1 MELLSALWWHDHLSS
16 GNTNVRKPEMKKQSG
31 FTLIELMIVVAIVAV
46 LAAIALP
53 AYQKYT
59 AKAKFTEVVSAAN
72 PVKQQV
78 ELCFFDKQ
86 AFTDCDNAASG
97 AGWTIGADTSYGNG
111 NYVNTVTVAN
121 GKVTVAP
128 TTKDGF
134 AATQTFELTPSAAN
148 GSVVWSVGGGCKAA
162 GLC

>member
-1 MELLSALWWHDHLSS
+1 
-16 GNTNVRKPEMKKQSG
+16 MKKQTG

-46 LAAIALP
+46 LAAVALP

-78 ELCFFDKQ
+78 ELCYFDKQ
-86 AFTDCDNAASG
+86 DFDACDNGASG
-97 AGWTIGADTSYGNG
+97 AGWTIGTDTSYGNS
-111 NYVNTVTVAN
+111 NYVN
-121 GKVTVAP
+121 KVTVTNGAISVVP

-134 AATQTFELTPSAAN
+134 AATQTFELSPSAAN
-148 GSVVWSVGGGCKAA
+148 GAVIWSSGGGCKAA

>member
-1 MELLSALWWHDHLSS
+1 
-16 GNTNVRKPEMKKQSG
+16 MKKQTG

-46 LAAIALP
+46 LAAVALP

-86 AFTDCDNAASG
+86 EFTNCGNSTSG
-97 AGWTIGADTSYGNG
+97 AGWTIGTDTSYGNG
-111 NYVNTVTVAN
+111 NYVDKVGVAAGVITVT
-121 GKVTVAP
+121 P
-128 TTKDGF
+128 TTKDNF
-134 AATQTFELTPSAAN
+134 AATQTFVLSPSNAN
-148 GSVVWSVGGGCKAA
+148 GSVVWTVSGGCKAA